1 MITNVLQYLRKS
13 VDKYPDKMAL
23 IDENKSVTFK
33 EINDRAMRLASCI
46 LAQCGEIYNMPI
58 AVYMDKSVDSI
69 ISFMGILYS
78 GNFYVPIDKK
88 SPQERINRILEVLA
102 PVAIITQGEQPD
114 DLKKWKNIDY
124 EDSKETFF
132 DEEKM
137 LTHLKHVLDV
147 DPVYVLFTS
156 GSTGIP
162 KGVAINHKSVIDY
175 TEWLHNQFR
184 FDDQT
189 IFGEQAPFYFDN
201 SILDIYSTLKNSATM
216 VIIPERL
223 FIFHNK
229 LFEFLNE
236 YKINTIFWV
245 PSALIGVANSGV
257 LERERLMYM
266 EKVLFCGEV
275 MPNKQLNLWRKEYP
289 DLLYANLYGPTEITD
304 VCTYYVVDR
313 EFQDDE
319 PLPIGKACENTQVLI
334 LDDDNLL
341 AKEGEIGELCVRG
354 SCLSLGYYNDFRKT
368 DQVFVQNPLN
378 NRYYEKIYKTGDLA
392 RVNSL
397 GELIYIGRKDFQIKH
412 QGHRIELGEIE
423 TNVYSIEGVHQNCA
437 LYYAEQNKII
447 LFYSGEDTLSEK
459 DVYMKMLQKIPK
471 YMMPEVI
478 YKIPKFPLNINGKID
493 RVKLRSLMK

>member
-1 MITNVLQYLRKS
+1 M
-13 VDKYPDKMAL
+13 
-23 IDENKSVTFK
+23 
-33 EINDRAMRLASCI
+33 
-46 LAQCGEIYNMPI
+46 
-58 AVYMDKSVDSI
+58 
-69 ISFMGILYS
+69 
-78 GNFYVPIDKK
+78 
-88 SPQERINRILEVLA
+88 
-102 PVAIITQGEQPD
+102 
-114 DLKKWKNIDY
+114 
-124 EDSKETFF
+124 
-132 DEEKM
+132 
-137 LTHLKHVLDV
+137 
-147 DPVYVLFTS
+147 
-156 GSTGIP
+156 
-162 KGVAINHKSVIDY
+162 
-175 TEWLHNQFR
+175 
-184 FDDQT
+184 
-189 IFGEQAPFYFDN
+189 
-201 SILDIYSTLKNSATM
+201 
-216 VIIPERL
+216 
-223 FIFHNK
+223 
-229 LFEFLNE
+229 
-236 YKINTIFWV
+236 
-245 PSALIGVANSGV
+245 
-257 LERERLMYM
+257 
-266 EKVLFCGEV
+266 
-275 MPNKQLNLWRKEYP
+275 
-289 DLLYANLYGPTEITD
+289 
-304 VCTYYVVDR
+304 
-313 EFQDDE
+313 
-319 PLPIGKACENTQVLI
+319 LI